1 MKGEGD
7 IIEKAVGWQGLPN
20 KEFPLI
26 FHGVQGLDERESNS
40 PRSVCMCTSLLYGD
54 KETNHLHQ
62 LVQIKYEVEQCLII
76 ADFILVLCCNKK

>member
-1 MKGEGD
+1 MQVKGDAD

-26 FHGVQGLDERESNS
+26 FHGVRGLDERESNS
-40 PRSVCMCTSLLYGD
+40 PRLVWCSCSTSLLYWD

-62 LVQIKYEVEQCLII
+62 LLPKKYEVEIYLII
-76 ADFILVLCCNKK
+76 ADQQT